1 MGIRYAKSHYGGFPG
16 ARFPR
21 EVTDMS
27 LVVPFRALRPAKS
40 LVSQVA
46 APPYD
51 VMNRTEAQQF
61 VRGNPLSF
69 LHVEK
74 SEIDIPDVRGVDDLR
89 IYERAR
95 LNLKE
100 MIGKGIL
107 RREDGPAFYLY
118 RQRLGGHEQTGI
130 AAGVS
135 IAEYGAGRIR
145 RHELTRDDKEKER
158 TRHIDTAGAQTGPVF
173 LTYRGEE
180 AIDRLAA
187 RVASRPPE
195 YDFTAGDGV
204 HHTVW
209 VIGDPAEIR
218 EVVEGFAKVDFLY
231 IADGH
236 HRAAAAA
243 TVARLRAERNPSD
256 RGDEA
261 YHLLMAVLFPQQQ
274 VRIMDYNRAV
284 QDLNGLTER
293 MFLESVGERFLIS
306 ESFTGKSPVRRHEFG
321 MYLGGAWRR
330 IEARKEILQD
340 DDPIAGLDVSLL
352 QEHLLGPILGIL
364 DQRTDTRIAFIGGS
378 RGMVELENLVDRG
391 DCAVAFS
398 LYPPT
403 VGEMMAVADAGKV
416 MPPKSTWFEPK
427 LLSGLFV
434 HLLTAT

>member
-1 MGIRYAKSHYGGFPG
+1 
-16 ARFPR
+16 
-21 EVTDMS
+21 MS
-27 LVVPFRALRPAKS
+27 LVVPFRALRPAKPF
-40 LVSQVA
+40 VRQVA

-61 VRGNPLSF
+61 VRANPLSF

-74 SEIDIPDVRGVDDLR
+74 SEIDVPDAAGVDDRR
-89 IYERAR
+89 IYDRAR

-118 RQRLGGHEQTGI
+118 RQRLGEHFQTGV

-135 IAEYGAGRIR
+135 LAEYDTGRIR
-145 RHELTRDDKEKER
+145 RHELTRDDKERER
-158 TRHIDTAGAQTGPVF
+158 TCHIDTVGAQTGPIM
-173 LTYRGEE
+173 LTYRGQE
-180 AIDRLAA
+180 AIDRLTA

-204 HHTVW
+204 DHTVW

-218 EVVEGFAKVDFLY
+218 EVAEGFDKVDFLY

-243 TVARLRAERNPSD
+243 TVARLRMERNPGD

-261 YHLLMAVLFPQQQ
+261 YHLLMAVLFPQKQLR
-274 VRIMDYNRAV
+274 VMDYNRAV
-284 QDLNGLTER
+284 RDLSGLTER
-293 MFLESVGERFLIS
+293 QFLERIGETFLIS
-306 ESFTGKSPVRRHEFG
+306 DSFTEKSPAQRHEFG
-321 MYLGGAWRR
+321 MYLGGTWRR
-330 IEARKEILQD
+330 ITARKEILRD
-340 DDPIAGLDVSLL
+340 DDPVAGLDVSLL
-352 QEHLLGPILGIL
+352 QENLLGPILGIL
-364 DQRTDTRIAFIGGS
+364 DQRTDARISFIGGI

-434 HLLTAT
+434 HLLE

>member
-1 MGIRYAKSHYGGFPG
+1 
-16 ARFPR
+16 
-21 EVTDMS
+21 MS

-40 LVSQVA
+40 FVIQVA

-51 VMNRTEAQQF
+51 VMSRAEAQQF
-61 VRGNPLSF
+61 VRDNPLSF

-74 SEIDIPDVRGVDDLR
+74 SEIDVPDTTGVDDRR
-89 IYERAR
+89 IYDRAR
-95 LNLKE
+95 SNLAGMIDKE
-100 MIGKGIL
+100 IL
-107 RREDGPAFYLY
+107 RRDDGPAFYLY
-118 RQRLGGHEQTGI
+118 RQRLGGHLQTGI

-135 IAEYGAGRIR
+135 IAEYESGRIR
-145 RHELTRDDKEKER
+145 RHELTRNDKERER
-158 TRHIDTAGAQTGPVF
+158 TCHIDTVGAQTGPVM
-173 LTYRGEE
+173 LTYRGREV
-180 AIDRLAA
+180 IDRLTA

-204 HHTVW
+204 DHTVW

-218 EVVEGFAKVDFLY
+218 EVVEGLAGVDFLY

-243 TVARLRAERNPSD
+243 TVARLRTERNPSD

-261 YHLLMAVLFPQQQ
+261 YHFLMAVLFPQDQL
-274 VRIMDYNRAV
+274 RIIDYNRAV
-284 QDLNGLTER
+284 RDLNGLMER
-293 MFLESVGERFLIS
+293 AFLERVGERFLIS
-306 ESFTGKSPVRRHEFG
+306 ECFTRKLPTRRHEFG
-321 MYLGGAWRR
+321 MYLGGTWRR
-330 IEARKEILQD
+330 IEARKEVLRD

-352 QEHLLGPILGIL
+352 HEHLLGPILGIL

-378 RGMVELENLVDRG
+378 RGMAELESLVDRG
-391 DCAVAFS
+391 DYAIAFS

-427 LLSGLFV
+427 LLSGLFI
-434 HLLTAT
+434 HILE

>member
-1 MGIRYAKSHYGGFPG
+1 
-16 ARFPR
+16 
-21 EVTDMS
+21 MS
-27 LVVPFRALRPAKS
+27 LVVPFRALRPAKPF
-40 LVSQVA
+40 VRQVA

-61 VRGNPLSF
+61 VRANPLSF

-74 SEIDIPDVRGVDDLR
+74 SEIDVPDATGVDDHR
-89 IYERAR
+89 IYDRAK
-95 LNLKE
+95 LNLKG

-118 RQRLGGHEQTGI
+118 RQRLGEHLQTGI

-135 IAEYGAGRIR
+135 IAEYEAGRIR
-145 RHELTRDDKEKER
+145 RHELTRDDKERER
-158 TRHIDTAGAQTGPVF
+158 TCHIDTVGAQTGPIM
-173 LTYRGEE
+173 LTYRGQEV
-180 AIDRLAA
+180 IDRLTV
-187 RVASRPPE
+187 RVASRLPE
-195 YDFTAGDGV
+195 YDFTAVDGV
-204 HHTVW
+204 DHTVW

-218 EVVEGFAKVDFLY
+218 EVVEGFAEVDFLY

-243 TVARLRAERNPSD
+243 TVAHLRMERNPGD
-256 RGDEA
+256 RGDEG
-261 YHLLMAVLFPQQQ
+261 YHLLMAVLFPQEQL
-274 VRIMDYNRAV
+274 RIMDYNRAV
-284 QDLNGLTER
+284 RDLNGLAER
-293 MFLESVGERFLIS
+293 TFLESVGERFLIS
-306 ESFTGKSPVRRHEFG
+306 ENFTEKSPAGRHEFG
-321 MYLGGAWRR
+321 MYLGGTWRR
-330 IEARKEILQD
+330 ITARKEILRD
-340 DDPIAGLDVSLL
+340 DDPIAGLDISLL
-352 QEHLLGPILGIL
+352 QENLLGPVLGIL
-364 DQRTDTRIAFIGGS
+364 DQRTDPRIAFIGGI

-434 HLLTAT
+434 HLLE